1 MNKIIDI
8 SVGIHSQM
16 PTWPHSK
23 KFALE
28 PIMRLENGD
37 EANVSQLDMEIHI
50 GTHVDAPWHFV
61 SGAKTIDQVP
71 LNILMGEA
79 TVVEMPDV
87 SSITADNLEALN
99 LPTGIERLLFHT
111 SNSLLW
117 ENKSTEFEPNFV
129 ALAPDAARWVVDRQI
144 KLVGVDYLSVQR
156 YGDPP
161 DTHQILLGA
170 EVIVIEGLNLS
181 GVKSGRYNLSCL
193 PLKLIGAEGSP
204 ARAVLVPLEE

>member
-1 MNKIIDI
+1 
-8 SVGIHSQM
+8 M
-16 PTWPHSK
+16 PTWPDSK
-23 KFALE
+23 RFSLE

-61 SGAKTIDQVP
+61 SGAKTIDKVP
-71 LNILMGEA
+71 LDILMGEA

-99 LPTGIERLLFHT
+99 LPVGVERLLFHT
-111 SNSLLW
+111 RNSQLW
-117 ENKSTEFEPNFV
+117 ENGSTEFYPDFV

-170 EVIVIEGLNLS
+170 EVIVIEGLDLS

-204 ARAVLVPLEE
+204 ARAVLVPIES

>member
-1 MNKIIDI
+1 MSKIIDI
-8 SVGIHSQM
+8 SVGIHSEM
-16 PTWPHSK
+16 PTWPGSK
-23 KFALE
+23 RFSLE

-61 SGAKTIDQVP
+61 SGAKTIDQVS
-71 LNILMGEA
+71 LDILIGRA
-79 TVVEMPDV
+79 TVVEMPDA

-99 LPTGIERLLFHT
+99 LPLDTERLLFHT
-111 SNSLLW
+111 RNSQLW
-117 ENKSTEFEPNFV
+117 ENGSAEFYPDFV

-181 GVKSGRYNLSCL
+181 GVESGQYNLSCL
-193 PLKLIGAEGSP
+193 PLKLLGAEGSP
-204 ARAVLVPLEE
+204 ARAVLVPLQE

>member
-1 MNKIIDI
+1 MSKIIDI
-8 SVGIHSQM
+8 SVGIHPDM
-16 PTWPHSK
+16 PTWPDSK
-23 KFALE
+23 RFSLE
-28 PIMRLENGD
+28 PIMRLDNGD

-61 SGAKTIDQVP
+61 SGAKTIDKVP
-71 LNILMGEA
+71 LDILMGEA
-79 TVVEMPDV
+79 MVVEMPDV

-99 LPTGIERLLFHT
+99 LPSGVERLLFHT
-111 SNSLLW
+111 RNSQLW
-117 ENKSTEFEPNFV
+117 ENGAAEFYPDFV
-129 ALAPDAARWVVDRQI
+129 ALAPDAARWVVERQI

-204 ARAVLVPLEE
+204 ARAVLVPIE